1 MLKSMT
7 GYGKAESALSDKKV
21 AIEIKTINSKQFDFQ
36 ARLPVIYKEKE
47 IEIRNMI
54 LTQLE
59 RGKIELTISTDST
72 IDNESFIINADLA
85 KKYYYEIGTLAG
97 ELGLQP
103 GIEMLQTVLRF
114 PEILK
119 TNEKT
124 VDENEWMVVAE
135 TIRNAIQKCDESRRT
150 EGNNLELDIKNRIFG
165 ILGLLQQIEPWENG
179 RIEKIRAKFRKD
191 LTAFLEDHSVD
202 ENRYEQEII
211 YYLEKIDI
219 TEEKVRLKNHLD
231 FFIET
236 ITEPESNG
244 KKLNF
249 ISQEI
254 GREINTIGSKAN
266 DSDIQKL
273 VVQMKDELEKIKE
286 QLFNIL

>member
-7 GYGKAESALSDKKV
+7 GYGKAECELKGKKLAV
-21 AIEIKTINSKQFDFQ
+21 VIKTINSKQFDFQ
-36 ARLPVIYKEKE
+36 ARLPAVYRDKE
-47 IEIRNMI
+47 IDIRTIIMHH
-54 LTQLE
+54 LE
-59 RGKIELTISTDST
+59 RGKIELIINTDAT
-72 IDNESFIINADLA
+72 DDNENITINTELA
-85 KKYYYEIGTLAG
+85 KKYYHEISSIAI
-97 ELGLQP
+97 ELGLKP
-103 GIEMLQTVLRF
+103 GADILQTILHL

-119 TNEKT
+119 TDERP
-124 VDENEWMVVAE
+124 VDESEWGLIHE
-135 TIRNAIQKCDESRRT
+135 TIENAIQSCNESRKT
-150 EGNNLELDIKNRIFG
+150 EGRHLESDIKQRIAT
-165 ILGLLQQIEPWENG
+165 ILDLLLRIEPWENA
-179 RIEKIRAKFRKD
+179 RIQKIRTKFRKD
-191 LTAFLEDHSVD
+191 LTAYLEDHAVD

-219 TEEKVRLKNHLD
+219 TEEKIRLKNHCHY
-231 FFIET
+231 FNET
-236 ITEPESNG
+236 MSESESNG

>member
-85 KKYYYEIGTLAG
+85 KKYYYEISTLAG

-103 GIEMLQTVLRF
+103 GIDMLQTVLRF